1 MKASRCS
8 GRGRPGRRE
17 GDDGVSLRMGIVSA
31 WKWPRSGLCIQLH
44 QANAQPSH
52 LNRVGPQPPPHHPC
66 PASWPASLLAAPHYC
81 TALHMGPC
89 AQPPRQKHSVATL
102 GLGLA
107 QAPGATSRMTSAS
120 TTTADS
126 SHRRFVSGPG
136 PSLSSWEPL
145 TGSAD
150 VSLLLRDEAGVNSCA
165 SSPAQQPDGH
175 VPTSL
180 FHSFPVCRGVP
191 PPPRWA
197 HSMVCVG
204 STLFIYGGIGV
215 SVQGDLWTLDT
226 AAMSWRA
233 LSPTCAGPKDQPV
246 KMLGHAAAA
255 AAVRTCG
262 VPCVHGPCAAAIA
275 VEGRRRSSTR
285 RRLHE
290 AQGRPQPPGMQDS
303 GS

>member
-1 MKASRCS
+1 MDMAEIWTVHSAPPGQCTTLIFESCRAS
-8 GRGRPGRRE
+8 G
-17 GDDGVSLRMGIVSA
+17 
-31 WKWPRSGLCIQLH
+31 SGLLIMI
-44 QANAQPSH
+44 
-52 LNRVGPQPPPHHPC
+52 
-66 PASWPASLLAAPHYC
+66 PALALASLLAAPHYC
-81 TALHMGPC
+81 TALHMVPC
-89 AQPPRQKHSVATL
+89 AQCPTQKHSVATL

-107 QAPGATSRMTSAS
+107 QVPGATSRMTSAS

-150 VSLLLRDEAGVNSCA
+150 VSLLLRGDAGVNSCA
-165 SSPAQQPDGH
+165 SSPAQQPEGH

-215 SVQGDLWTLDT
+215 SVQDDLWTLDT

-262 VPCVHGPCAAAIA
+262 VPCVHRPCARGNCRGGASREQHAA
-275 VEGRRRSSTR
+275 SLT
-285 RRLHE
+285 
-290 AQGRPQPPGMQDS
+290 
-303 GS
+303 